1 MNDEE
6 ITLPLPMV
14 LDEIVL
20 QLGLRGRLFN
30 FEIYSKKCLDEI
42 GVPLGPH
49 SATNIVK
56 KEFQAQIPLILD
68 DHVVKN
74 HTSSHGVNETY
85 LVPKTS

>member
-1 MNDEE
+1 ME
-6 ITLPLPMV
+6 

-20 QLGLRGRLFN
+20 QLGMRGQVFN
-30 FEIYSKKCLDEI
+30 FEICLKKCLDEI
-42 GVPLGPH
+42 GIPLEPH

-56 KEFQAQIPLILD
+56 KEFQAQIPPILD

-85 LVPKTS
+85 LFPKMS